1 MLRIT
6 RQMAAGWRYS
16 TAESESAARL
26 AALGRT
32 SVLVAGKRPYHWGLD
47 DTFTFVRALVL
58 STPSQ
63 PTFAAVG
70 ALPSPTLG
78 DEPLLIRGPI
88 AN

>member
-32 SVLVAGKRPYHWGLD
+32 SVLVAGKRPITGGL
-47 DTFTFVRALVL
+47 T
-58 STPSQ
+58 TPS
-63 PTFAAVG
+63 
-70 ALPSPTLG
+70 PSY
-78 DEPLLIRGPI
+78 EPSCYQLLASQRSQLSARCPPPRWGMSLY
-88 AN
+88 